1 MIRETELNL
10 FVPSPELLVRLAS
23 GERPLGVR
31 AGPPRIRVLRETY
44 FDTPELALRQ
54 RGMTCKLRQGE
65 GEAPSVVVTVG
76 EGPDSEGITSRSR
89 LTASAVGFGVF
100 ETLRGNS
107 EPAAQIRKF
116 VDPEE
121 LRPYLAVD
129 IQRLGRALRTRILRR
144 PILLLFFDRITVQA
158 GRSTSV
164 LHEIRIRRR
173 WRGGPLIRD
182 LAQRLRDE
190 YHLFPDGLSTLQRA
204 QRVLAMEGKSPI
216 SELSPYAL
224 SLALALF
231 RGGDIGLVR
240 RGEALRIP
248 SFRGSGEDAA
258 RALLADLTGEEDLEI
273 FRLGTTEPREGR
285 HPVELWAAQDP
296 PHSERDSH
304 AGRNL
309 VWYPWYRLLED
320 AGREDLKDPDLLPAL
335 LLLTRRRLLG
345 QLSWIPPHD
354 TASNRY
360 ESLASQEAI
369 QRERKDVVAALEP
382 GLNPIRHLQIAEDRG
397 ASFEDR
403 LAAVGALSRE
413 VASLFRDEVRRVK
426 ERILSEEEAPEGGVS
441 PQDLLDLISI
451 RVRGITD
458 RLYQVVNEELLPGL
472 EAAQVHVR
480 EWAGL
485 MHEDRRAVLEVF
497 TERFLPSMKVAA
509 DWGPALIPEMPP
521 SGCALGLTARTEG
534 SEATRFFHVVLDEET
549 PSFISVPGSSV
560 ALPLEEVI
568 RGYLYS
574 RFPDLERTESYLFR
588 FRTAE
593 VTVKEEAPN
602 PEFRPA
608 EVILPTVKAAE
619 RRGGSEGTP
628 TGESPVAPGSR
639 ENGETPVP
647 PTIVVDSKQTVVI
660 RVKVHRRMPEAHQAQ
675 LLRALERQ
683 VGRRSPLIGW
693 SDLYPVSGPM
703 DLSGLPDLLKLR
715 A

>member
-116 VDPEE
+116 VDPDA
-121 LRPYLAVD
+121 LRPNLAVD
-129 IQRLGRALRTRILRR
+129 IQRLGRALRTRFLRR

-190 YHLFPDGLSTLQRA
+190 YHLFPDGMSTLQRA

-231 RGGDIGLVR
+231 RDGEVGLVE
-240 RGEALRIP
+240 RGDVLRIP

-258 RALLADLTGEEDLEI
+258 RALLADLTAREDQEI
-273 FRLGTTEPREGR
+273 LRLGTTEPREGG

-296 PHSERDSH
+296 PRSEGEATSQK
-304 AGRNL
+304 NL
-309 VWYPWYRLLED
+309 IWYPWHQLLED
-320 AGREDLKDPDLLPAL
+320 TGRGNLQDPDLLPAL

-354 TASNRY
+354 ASRDRPTDRPPHDPAPG
-360 ESLASQEAI
+360 ESD
-369 QRERKDVVAALEP
+369 DVGVALEA
-382 GLNPIRHLQIAEDRG
+382 GLNSLRQLRRTEDRG
-397 ASFEDR
+397 ASLEDR
-403 LAAVGALSRE
+403 LAAVGTLSRE
-413 VASLFRDEVRRVK
+413 LAALFRADVQRVK
-426 ERILSEEEAPEGGVS
+426 ERILSEEETPDAEFS
-441 PQDLLDLISI
+441 PQNVLDLISVRI
-451 RVRGITD
+451 RGITD
-458 RLYQVVNEELLPGL
+458 RLYQVVNDDLLPGL
-472 EAAQVHVR
+472 EAENIHVR
-480 EWAGL
+480 QWSGL
-485 MHEDRRAVLEVF
+485 MHEDRRALLEVF
-497 TERFLPSMKVAA
+497 SERFLPSMKVAA

-521 SGCALGLTARTEG
+521 SGCALGLTVRAEG

-549 PSFISVPGSSV
+549 PSFIPVPESTV
-560 ALPLEEVI
+560 VLPLEEVI

-574 RFPDLERTESYLFR
+574 RFPDLERAECYLFR

-602 PEFRPA
+602 PEFRPG
-608 EVILPTVKAAE
+608 EVGLGAADE
-619 RRGGSEGTP
+619 AHSRAGSEGTA
-628 TGESPVAPGSR
+628 TVESPGGLDAPETR
-639 ENGETPVP
+639 ETPVP
-647 PTIVVDSKQTVVI
+647 PTILVDSKQTVVV
-660 RVKVHRRMPEAHQAQ
+660 RVKVHQRMPEAHQAQ

-683 VGRRSPLIGW
+683 VARRTPLIGW

-715 A
+715 S